1 MEQSVWET
9 GEETDMRVGLIG
21 AGRIGAF
28 HGRTLAAHPEVG
40 EVVVTD
46 PLPERA
52 RAVADEIAGSTA
64 PDADSMIAEID
75 AMVIAAGTDAHA
87 PMMHLAADAGIPI
100 FCEKPIAVDLKATDT
115 VVDHIAEAGVPA
127 QIGFQRRFDAGYAAA
142 KGKVDDGS
150 LGSLYSL
157 RTTTHDYEPPPAGY
171 VDMGIF
177 VDTQIHDF
185 DIVRFVTGQE
195 ATEVYATRFMT
206 TAEPFGAARPVETGT
221 VILSL
226 SEGTQALMSGV
237 RHNPV
242 GHDVRMELF
251 GTKDSVS
258 VGLASDLP
266 LHSLEPDGPKVAEP
280 TPKTFLD
287 RFAPAYRAEIDRFI
301 DVALGREASPCT
313 PEDARQ
319 ALRIAVACN
328 VSAAEH
334 RPVRL
339 EEIE

>member
-1 MEQSVWET
+1 
-9 GEETDMRVGLIG
+9 MRVGLIG

-28 HGRTLAAHPEVG
+28 HGRTLGAHSEVG
-40 EVVVTD
+40 EIVVTD
-46 PLPERA
+46 PLLERA
-52 RAVADEIAGSTA
+52 QTVADEIGGRTA
-64 PDADSMIAEID
+64 PDAESMIGAID

-100 FCEKPIAVDLKATDT
+100 FCEKPIAVDLEATDA
-115 VVDHIAEAGVPA
+115 VVDHVAEAGVPS
-127 QIGFQRRFDAGYAAA
+127 QIGFQRRFDAGYRAA
-142 KGKVDDGS
+142 KAKVDDS
-150 LGSLYSL
+150 TLGDLYSL

-185 DIVRFVTGQE
+185 DIVRYVTGQE

-206 TAEPFGAARPVETGT
+206 TAEPFGAERPVETGT

-226 SEGTQALMSGV
+226 SEGTQALLSGI

-258 VGLASDLP
+258 VGLAPDLP
-266 LHSLEPDGPKVAEP
+266 LRSLEPNSPGGRRTHPQ
-280 TPKTFLD
+280 
-287 RFAPAYRAEIDRFI
+287 
-301 DVALGREASPCT
+301 DVP
-313 PEDARQ
+313 RQ
-319 ALRIAVACN
+319 IRPGLSSRNRSV
-328 VSAAEH
+328 H
-334 RPVRL
+334 RRRPGAGSKPMYS
-339 EEIE
+339 